1 MTTPAADRRT
11 RVAGLL
17 PGLRLLT
24 VRPTLVLGLAF
35 LLLPLV
41 AAAILRHRLGAGAIE
56 LGAYPFNLRPSDAHV
71 LGTDGYGRDVL
82 AMLAYGLWPTL
93 QVGLVAGATAS
104 AIGTFLG
111 LLSGYARGWVDWLVR
126 GLADVLLGIP
136 VLPILVVVAAFLG
149 SVSVASLG
157 IVIGLVAWPFTTRV
171 IRAQVLSLRDAPYIE
186 IARLSGARRSGILVF
201 ELLPNLLPYVMAGF
215 VGAVSGA
222 ILASV
227 GLQILGLGSFGL
239 PTLGLMLDSAYQ
251 GGALSR
257 GLWWWFVPPAGLLVL
272 IFVGLFLISLAVD
285 EFANPRLRKRAT

>member
-1 MTTPAADRRT
+1 MTVDAADRRE
-11 RVAGLL
+11 RVAGLMS
-17 PGLRLLT
+17 GLRLLT
-24 VRPTLVLGLAF
+24 VRPALILGLAF
-35 LLLPLV
+35 LLVPLLV
-41 AAAILRHRLGAGAIE
+41 AAVERHRLGAGVIE
-56 LGAYPFNLRPSDAHV
+56 LGAYQFNLRPSDEHV

-82 AMLAYGLWPTL
+82 GMLSFGLWPTL
-93 QVGLVAGATAS
+93 QVGLVAGVTAS

-111 LLSGYARGWVDWLVR
+111 LLSGYARGWIDWTVR

-149 SVSVASLG
+149 SVSVSSLG
-157 IVIGLVAWPFTTRV
+157 VVIGLVAWPFTTRV

-186 IARLSGARRSGILVF
+186 MARLSGARRSGILVF

-239 PTLGLMLDSAYQ
+239 PTLGLMLDAAYQ

-257 GLWWWFVPPAGLLVL
+257 GLWWWFVPPAALLVL